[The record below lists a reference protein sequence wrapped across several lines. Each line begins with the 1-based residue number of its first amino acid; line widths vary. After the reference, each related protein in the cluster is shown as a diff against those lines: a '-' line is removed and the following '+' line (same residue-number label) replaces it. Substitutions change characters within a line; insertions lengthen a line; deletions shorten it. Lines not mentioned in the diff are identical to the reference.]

1 MQPQDLVGTPLLD
14 LGFLIARVMIGLL
27 MAAHG
32 AQKLF
37 GWFGGHGLKA
47 TGEFFGQLGFQP
59 ARLFATAAALGEL
72 TSGLLIAL
80 GLFGPVG
87 PAILLAVMVVAA
99 ISVHWRNGLFATTN
113 GIELPLLYS
122 IAAVRFALTGPG
134 RHSLDAALGFQ
145 WAWTPRVI
153 WVALSLGFLG
163 GILNLTLRRWP
174 APPAPPA
181 A

>member
-1 MQPQDLVGTPLLD
+1 MHAPDLTGTPLLD
-14 LGFLIARVMIGLL
+14 LGFLIARVMVGLL

-47 TGEFFGQLGFQP
+47 TGAFFGQLGFQP
-59 ARLFATAAALGEL
+59 GGLFATAAALAEF
-72 TSGLLIAL
+72 TSGLLVAL

-87 PAILLAVMVVAA
+87 PAIMLADMVVAA
-99 ISVHWRNGLFATTN
+99 ISVHWKNGLFAMTN

-134 RHSLDAALGFQ
+134 SYSLDAALGFQ
-145 WAWTPRVI
+145 WASTPKVI
-153 WVALSLGFLG
+153 WVALACGVLG
-163 GILNLTLRRWP
+163 GVVNLALRRR
-174 APPAPPA
+174 PA
-181 A
+181 AAA

>member
-1 MQPQDLVGTPLLD
+1 MQPQDLTGTPLLD
-14 LGFLIARVMIGLL
+14 LGFLIARALIGLL

-37 GWFGGHGLKA
+37 GWFGGHGLQA

-59 ARLFATAAALGEL
+59 ARLFAIAAALGEL
-72 TSGLLIAL
+72 MSGVLIAL

-87 PAILLAVMVVAA
+87 PALMLAVMVVAA
-99 ISVHWRNGLFATTN
+99 LSVHWRHGLFATTN

-134 RHSLDAALGFQ
+134 RYSLDATLGLQ
-145 WAWTPRVI
+145 WAWTPRII
-153 WVALSLGFLG
+153 WIALAAGVLG
-163 GILNLTLRRWP
+163 GVVNLAVRRRP
-174 APPAPPA
+174 ASPAV
-181 A
+181 

>member
-1 MQPQDLVGTPLLD
+1 MDAGL
-14 LGFLIARVMIGLL
+14 LIARLVFGLL

-37 GWFGGHGLKA
+37 GWFGGHGLRA

-59 ARLFATAAALGEL
+59 ARLFATAAALGEF
-72 TSGLLIAL
+72 TSGLLIVF

-87 PAILLAVMVVAA
+87 PAIMLAVMVVAA

-134 RHSLDAALGFQ
+134 RYSLDAALGFQ
-145 WAWTPRVI
+145 WAWTPKVI
-153 WVALSLGFLG
+153 WVALALGVLG
-163 GILNLTLRRWP
+163 GMVNLALRRRP
-174 APPAPPA
+174 ASPPA
-181 A
+181 

>member
-1 MQPQDLVGTPLLD
+1 MQPQDLTGTPFLD
-14 LGFLIARVMIGLL
+14 LAFLIARVMIGLL

-37 GWFGGHGLKA
+37 GWFGGHGLHA

-59 ARLFATAAALGEL
+59 ARFFATVAALAEF

-80 GLFGPVG
+80 GLFGPIG
-87 PAILLAVMVVAA
+87 PALMLSVMVVAA
-99 ISVHWRNGLFATTN
+99 LSVHWRNGVFATTN

-134 RHSLDAALGFQ
+134 YYSLDAALGFQ
-145 WAWTPRVI
+145 WVWTPRVI
-153 WVALSLGFLG
+153 WIALAAGILG
-163 GILNLTLRRWP
+163 GLANLAARRRP
-174 APPAPPA
+174 AT
-181 A
+181 

>member
-1 MQPQDLVGTPLLD
+1 METQHLAATPLVD
-14 LGFLIARVMIGLL
+14 LAFLIARVLVGLL

-37 GWFGGHGLKA
+37 GWFGGHGLEG
-47 TGEFFGQLGFQP
+47 TGQFFGQLGFHP
-59 ARLFATAAALGEL
+59 ARLFATAASLGEL
-72 TSGLLIAL
+72 ASGLLIAV

-87 PAILLAVMVVAA
+87 PALTLAVMVVAA

-122 IAAVRFALTGPG
+122 IAAIRFALTGPG
-134 RHSLDAALGFQ
+134 RYSLDTTLGLQ

-153 WVALSLGFLG
+153 WVALSAGVLAGAFSLA
-163 GILNLTLRRWP
+163 LRRP
-174 APPAPPA
+174 SPSTKS
-181 A
+181 

>member
-1 MQPQDLVGTPLLD
+1 MPSQDPTSTPLLD
-14 LGFLIARVMIGLL
+14 LAFLIARVMIGLL

-32 AQKLF
+32 SQKLF

-47 TGEFFGQLGFQP
+47 TGQFFGQLGFQP
-59 ARLFATAAALGEL
+59 ARLFATVAALGEF

-87 PAILLAVMVVAA
+87 PAMMLAVMVVAA
-99 ISVHWRNGLFATTN
+99 ISVHWQHGLFATNN

-134 RHSLDAALGFQ
+134 RYSLDAALGFQ
-145 WAWTPRVI
+145 WAWTPKVI
-153 WVALSLGFLG
+153 WVALAFGILG
-163 GILNLTLRRWP
+163 GAINLALRRRP
-174 APPAPPA
+174 ASSAT
-181 A
+181 

>member
-1 MQPQDLVGTPLLD
+1 MQAQDLAGTPFLD
-14 LGFLIARVMIGLL
+14 LAFLIARVLVGLL

-37 GWFGGHGLKA
+37 GWFGGHGLRA
-47 TGEFFGQLGFQP
+47 TGKFFGQLGFQP
-59 ARLFATAAALGEL
+59 ARLFAAAAALGEL
-72 TSGLLIAL
+72 TSGLLIAF

-87 PAILLAVMVVAA
+87 PALMLAVMVVAA

-134 RHSLDAALGFQ
+134 RYSLDATLGFQ
-145 WAWTPRVI
+145 WAWTPKVI
-153 WVALSLGFLG
+153 WIALAAGALG
-163 GILNLTLRRWP
+163 GVVNLTLRRRP
-174 APPAPPA
+174 ASPAV
-181 A
+181 

>member
-1 MQPQDLVGTPLLD
+1 MQTQDLTSTPFLD
-14 LGFLIARVMIGLL
+14 LAFLIARVMIGLL

-59 ARLFATAAALGEL
+59 ARLFATAAALGEF

-113 GIELPLLYS
+113 GVELPLLYS

-145 WAWTPRVI
+145 WAWTPKLI
-153 WVALSLGFLG
+153 WIALAFGVLG
-163 GILNLTLRRWP
+163 GIINLALRRQP
-174 APPAPPA
+174 ALRPVDR
-181 A
+181 

>member
-1 MQPQDLVGTPLLD
+1 MQTQDPSSTPFLD
-14 LGFLIARVMIGLL
+14 LAFLIARGMIGLL

-59 ARLFATAAALGEL
+59 ARLFAIAAAVGEL

-87 PAILLAVMVVAA
+87 PAMMLAVMVVAA
-99 ISVHWRNGLFATTN
+99 ISVHWRNGLFATSN

-134 RHSLDAALGFQ
+134 RYSLDAALGFQ
-145 WAWTPRVI
+145 WAWTPKLI
-153 WVALSLGFLG
+153 WAALSLGVLG
-163 GILNLTLRRWP
+163 GMANLVLRRRS
-174 APPAPPA
+174 ATA
-181 A
+181 

>member
-1 MQPQDLVGTPLLD
+1 MQTLDLATTPYLD
-14 LGFLIARVMIGLL
+14 LGFLFARILVGLL
-27 MAAHG
+27 MTAHG

-59 ARLFATAAALGEL
+59 GRLFATAAALGEF

-87 PAILLAVMVVAA
+87 PALLLAVMVVAA
-99 ISVHWRNGLFATTN
+99 ISVHWKNGLFATGN

-122 IAAVRFALTGPG
+122 VAAVRFALTGPG
-134 RHSLDAALGFQ
+134 SYSLDAALGLQ
-145 WAWTPRVI
+145 WTWTPRVI
-153 WVALSLGFLG
+153 AVALAVGVLG
-163 GILNLTLRRWP
+163 GGVNLAIRRGP
-174 APPAPPA
+174 ASPA

>member
-1 MQPQDLVGTPLLD
+1 MQPQDLTGTPLLD
-14 LGFLIARVMIGLL
+14 LGFLIARVLIGLL

-37 GWFGGHGLKA
+37 GWFGGHGLQA

-59 ARLFATAAALGEL
+59 ARLFALAAALGEL

-87 PAILLAVMVVAA
+87 PALMLAVMVVAA
-99 ISVHWRNGLFATTN
+99 LSVHWRNGLFATTN

-134 RHSLDAALGFQ
+134 RYSLDATLGLQ
-145 WAWTPRVI
+145 WVWTPRVI
-153 WVALSLGFLG
+153 WIALAAGVLG
-163 GILNLTLRRWP
+163 GVANLTLRRRP
-174 APPAPPA
+174 ASPAV
-181 A
+181 